1 MNEYKVES
9 ILKQTIYGYSRYDFL
24 LSDDDNIGENGENL
38 TIAILSFNRAESTLH
53 LINTIKKEI
62 VNFKGQI
69 LIADNGSAKT
79 EIEKIEQ
86 YINSN
91 KSLNIKLV
99 CFGKNYGVSKGR
111 NKLLDYVETEWLMNI
126 DNDIYFINNPLKEI
140 RETIATLGVKFL
152 NMPLLSEDKKTI
164 FSNGG
169 SLYVDYNDG
178 DVIIGGGS
186 LFEQTKYDASKELK
200 ATLSTFLFGGA
211 SIIHK
216 QTFID
221 CGMFDENMF
230 IGFEDLDF
238 SITLFNKGQKIGNCP
253 KISLV
258 HNHTINTSKE
268 SLEYEKVR
276 FDHGI
281 LKDSAL
287 YFEQKRGFK
296 VWNANVENWIIQ
308 RQKEL
313 NISSRNE
320 IKITNERVK
329 KKIALIIDVKGW
341 CFWNISKQIEKYLSD
356 YYEFEIISLDELDNN
371 IVKLLFYTK
380 KFDLIHF
387 FWRGHL
393 SLFDSY
399 TLYIN
404 SCGLDLNGFKE
415 LYVKGQYI
423 TTAVYDHLYLDNLD
437 FTNSILDCCQ
447 NYTVSSRILKDIY
460 DNTQEIIKKP
470 QMIITD
476 GVDLDLFNPKNL
488 ERLTQDKPL
497 VIGWVGNSAWSQ
509 ELEDFKGFNTILK
522 PAIQEL
528 IKEGYNIKTY
538 FADKQERMI
547 PHEEM
552 PNYYA
557 EIDVCICASK
567 AEGTPNPI
575 LESMACG
582 VPVIS
587 TNVGIVS
594 EALGPKQ
601 KKFIVHNRTK
611 EEFKEK
617 LIEMVNNRAILKEL
631 SEENLKQ
638 IKKWAWKNKVKDFKK
653 FFDENLKE
661 KDDEETNK

>member
-9 ILKQTIYGYSRYDFL
+9 ILKQTIYGYSKYDFL
-24 LSDDDNIGENGENL
+24 LSDDNNIGENGENL
-38 TIAILSFNRAESTLH
+38 TIAILSFNRAESTLY

-62 VNFKGQI
+62 KNFKGQI
-69 LIADNGSAKT
+69 LIADNGSAES
-79 EIEKIEQ
+79 EINKIKE
-86 YINSN
+86 YINQN
-91 KSLNIKLV
+91 QNQNIKLV

-111 NKLLDYVETEWLMNI
+111 NKLLNYVETDWLMNI
-126 DNDIYFINNPLKEI
+126 DNDIYFINNPLAEI
-140 RETIATLGVKFL
+140 RETIAVLGVKFL
-152 NMPLLSEDKKTI
+152 NLPLLSEDKKTI

-178 DVIIGGGS
+178 NIVIGGGS
-186 LFEQTKYDASKELK
+186 LFEQTKYDKTKVLK

-211 SIIHK
+211 SVIHK

-238 SITLFNKGQKIGNCP
+238 SITLFNKGLKIGNCP

-313 NISSRNE
+313 NISRKQG
-320 IKITNERVK
+320 IKITKDIKK
-329 KKIALIIDVKGW
+329 KKIALIIDVKDW

-371 IVKLLFYTK
+371 IIKLLFYTK

-393 SLFDSY
+393 SLIDSY
-399 TLYIN
+399 TSYIN
-404 SCGLDLNGFKE
+404 SCGLDSKGFKE
-415 LYVKGQYI
+415 LYVKDQYI
-423 TTAVYDHLYLDNLD
+423 TTAVYDHLYLDNLN
-437 FTNSILDCCQ
+437 FTNNILECCR
-447 NYTVSSRILKDIY
+447 NYTVSSKILKDIY
-460 DNTQEIIKKP
+460 DNTEEIIKKP

-476 GVDLDLFNPKNL
+476 GVDLELFKPQNL
-488 ERLTQDKPL
+488 ERLTKNKPL
-497 VIGWVGNSAWSQ
+497 VIGWVGNSAWAK

-522 PAIQEL
+522 PAIEEL
-528 IKEGYNIKTY
+528 IEEGYNIKTY

-552 PNYYA
+552 PEYYA
-557 EIDVCICASK
+557 KIDVCICASK
-567 AEGTPNPI
+567 IEGTPNPV
-575 LESMACG
+575 LEAMACG

-587 TNVGIVS
+587 TNVGIVD
-594 EALGPKQ
+594 EVLGTKQ
-601 KKFIVHNRTK
+601 KKFIVKERTK
-611 EEFKEK
+611 KEFKNK
-617 LIEMVNNRAILKEL
+617 IIKILNNREILKEL

-638 IKKWAWKNKVKDFKK
+638 IKKWDWKNITKEFKI
-653 FFDENLKE
+653 FFDKNLKE
-661 KDDEETNK
+661 KENEKDIK